1 MAHNPGNG
9 VQVKPAGPKET
20 LEWLNAHAGQT
31 IRISASDHSFSL
43 VGRPRKVEELDACS
57 TVVHQCEF
65 EADGE
70 GLSVALTLHD
80 DTLAVHATGG
90 ESPSGAPTLSVS
102 WSLPYSRVKLD
113 IAKAP
118 PPPRKKEAE
127 SPEPDHS
134 PYELLHTRT
143 D

>member
-1 MAHNPGNG
+1 MAQNSGNG
-9 VQVKPAGPKET
+9 VQVKPAGPIE
-20 LEWLNAHAGQT
+20 
-31 IRISASDHSFSL
+31 
-43 VGRPRKVEELDACS
+43 
-57 TVVHQCEF
+57 
-65 EADGE
+65 
-70 GLSVALTLHD
+70 
-80 DTLAVHATGG
+80 TLAVHATGG
-90 ESPSGAPTLSVS
+90 ESLAGAPTLSVS
-102 WSLPYSRVKLD
+102 WSLPYPRVKLD